1 METSDTKEYIEILN
15 QRINKLKIELT
26 NLLIKINELIKK
38 LINK

>member
-38 LINK
+38 